1 MTIAFLLM
9 LLKSLIIS
17 FCCTLPHTGYSRR
30 KHREPCR
37 RVISFHLGL
46 RVDRIYEHR
55 IVWDNKLIDRN
66 SEPYGQLSYESVR
79 AVSHVAGNSCDPSQ
93 LSLFLLQLDSAMSM
107 TPYSDEFMEAKVNNI
122 YRGDPNLG
130 GSGVYVNLTLK
141 VSDRAMRETETNES
155 SSLPL
160 PAG

>member
-1 MTIAFLLM
+1 MCLLPRRYRYVCLYESPDLGNCNSNGYQIM
-9 LLKSLIIS
+9 KCLELCHSL
-17 FCCTLPHTGYSRR
+17 PRTGYSRR

-79 AVSHVAGNSCDPSQ
+79 AVRHVAT
-93 LSLFLLQLDSAMSM
+93 LLVILHS
-107 TPYSDEFMEAKVNNI
+107 
-122 YRGDPNLG
+122 
-130 GSGVYVNLTLK
+130 
-141 VSDRAMRETETNES
+141 
-155 SSLPL
+155 
-160 PAG
+160 

>member
-1 MTIAFLLM
+1 M
-9 LLKSLIIS
+9 
-17 FCCTLPHTGYSRR
+17 
-30 KHREPCR
+30 
-37 RVISFHLGL
+37 ISFHLGL

-79 AVSHVAGNSCDPSQ
+79 AVSHVAGDPCDPSQ
-93 LSLFLLQLDSAMSM
+93 LTHSLLQLDSAMSM

-130 GSGVYVNLTLK
+130 GSGVYVNMTLK
-141 VSDRAMRETETNES
+141 VSDSAMRETENNES
-155 SSLPL
+155 SSLSFL
-160 PAG
+160 AG